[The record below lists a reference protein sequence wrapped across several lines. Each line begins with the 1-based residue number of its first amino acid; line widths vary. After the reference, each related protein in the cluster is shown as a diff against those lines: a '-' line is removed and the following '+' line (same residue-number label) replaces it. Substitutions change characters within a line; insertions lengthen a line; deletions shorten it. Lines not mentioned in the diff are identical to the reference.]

1 MPEAIETVDF
11 SHVCCGLV
19 PAMLAHLDKT
29 RASQVVFRIRAGI
42 EHEIASG
49 FGTGID
55 WTLAIEHA
63 LGCDLARF
71 TRTAPAARGK
81 LDLLGF

>member
-1 MPEAIETVDF
+1 MPDAIETVDF

-19 PAMLAHLDKT
+19 PAMLAHLSAT
-29 RASQVVFRIRAGI
+29 RADAVVFRIRQGI
-42 EHEIASG
+42 GEEIVSG
-49 FGTGID
+49 FGIGIGWELELTHGLD
-55 WTLAIEHA
+55 
-63 LGCDLARF
+63 CDLARF